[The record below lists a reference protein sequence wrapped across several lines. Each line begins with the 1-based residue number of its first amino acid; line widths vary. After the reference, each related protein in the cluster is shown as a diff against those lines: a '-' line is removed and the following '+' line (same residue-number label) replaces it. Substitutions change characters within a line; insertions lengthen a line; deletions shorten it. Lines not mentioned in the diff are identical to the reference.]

1 LHHDALLKGRELGY
15 SCAAITLLIW
25 SSFPVVSKLGG
36 SGGLTIYDIT
46 ALRVGLAALALAPW
60 WVPRLLKPGLR
71 RLKWYQT
78 LTFSALAGVAYP
90 LLAFGGVQFAPAS
103 HGAVLVVG
111 MLPLFTTLLAYLA
124 LGELPGRVRVWSLC
138 LILAGVV
145 LILGSNLLRFGLS
158 MVVLKGDLI
167 LLAASL
173 VWASFTVLLKV
184 WKVRAFDVTLA
195 AVAVAF
201 LIYLPIYMLWL
212 PKGLVNAPLQQ
223 IGIQA
228 VFQGLIVPC
237 VAMFTY
243 AKSTELLGSTKVV
256 VMLSATPVVGTL
268 LSVAFLAEQLH
279 PGVAVGAMVVFIG
292 AMIGAIDKG

>member
-1 LHHDALLKGRELGY
+1 MHNEALLKGRELGY
-15 SCAAITLLIW
+15 CCAAITLLIW

-60 WVPRLLKPGLR
+60 WVPRLLNPGLR

-78 LTFSALAGVAYP
+78 LTFSVLAGIAYP
-90 LLAFGGVQFAPAS
+90 QLAFGGVQFAPAS

-111 MLPLFTTLLAYLA
+111 MLPLFTTILAYLA
-124 LGELPGRVRVWSLC
+124 LGEFPGRVRIWSLC
-138 LILAGVV
+138 LIVAGVA
-145 LILGSNLLRFGLS
+145 LILASNVFRFGFSL
-158 MVVLKGDLI
+158 VVFKGDLI

-195 AVAVAF
+195 AVALAF
-201 LIYLPIYMLWL
+201 MIYLPIYMLWL
-212 PKGLVNAPLQQ
+212 PKGLADAPFQQ
-223 IGIQA
+223 IGFQA
-228 VFQGLIVPC
+228 VFQGLVVPC

-268 LSVAFLAEQLH
+268 LSVAFLAEQLD
-279 PGVAVGAMVVFIG
+279 PGVALGAMIVFMG
-292 AMIGAIDKG
+292 AMIGAIDRG